1 MKKALSIIHQYQIQH
16 AGMSSYLDNQLG
28 TIQQSLQDAGWREKE
43 GEQYW
48 RDASLE
54 IAERLTVSLL
64 QMITLDGVARE
75 TLVELYKTIT
85 DISSQE
91 G

>member
-16 AGMSSYLDNQLG
+16 SGMSSYLDKKLG
-28 TIQQSLQDAGWREKE
+28 TIQKVLQDARWMEKE
-43 GEQYW
+43 KNLYW
-48 RDASLE
+48 RDVSLE
-54 IAERLTVSLL
+54 VAEKLTASLL
-64 QMITLDGVARE
+64 QLITRDGIARE

-85 DISSQE
+85 DIPRAE